1 MSGEAARLPAPV
13 HADGRTS
20 LDLLVKEASRQF
32 TICNSCRYC
41 EGLCAV
47 YPAVERRDLFS
58 TGDISQLANL
68 CHDCRACYEACMYT
82 PPHEYAI
89 NVPQI
94 LAAVRLEDYR
104 RYVWPAR
111 PPRILRGWTGI
122 FSGAIIAS
130 ALVLI
135 VAIIHV
141 GGTSGLVSSG
151 GEAQSPYNLIP
162 YGALLAMLLVTAA
175 YTVVVTGLAA
185 RKFWIATGA
194 GGSGWPGR
202 AIARAIWYAATLRY
216 LRGGG
221 GGCYDREETKPSA
234 SRRRLHAAVAYGFGS
249 CVVSTTAAGI
259 MQDMM
264 GIAPPYGIVSVP
276 VIAGLIGGAGLV
288 AGCAGLLFLK
298 TRAAQVTSVSE
309 MTIKDYGLLTGLA
322 FLALSGLATFLV
334 RSTPAFGIVFLVHMA
349 AIMVCFAAAP
359 YSKFVHLVYRFLA
372 LVRDNIEIDAQPGGR
387 AAG

>member
-1 MSGEAARLPAPV
+1 VSAEAAPLPAPV

-20 LDLLVKEASRQF
+20 LDLLVEEASRQL

-47 YPAVERRDLFS
+47 YPAMERRDLLT
-58 TGDISQLANL
+58 TGDVSQLANL

-82 PPHEYAI
+82 PPHEFRI

-104 RYVWPAR
+104 RYVWPAK
-111 PPRILRGWTGI
+111 PPRILRGWMGI

-130 ALVLI
+130 MLVLI
-135 VAIIHV
+135 VAIVNV
-141 GGTSGLVSSG
+141 GGFTELVTSGR
-151 GEAQSPYNLIP
+151 ETASPYDLIP
-162 YGALLAMLLVTAA
+162 YGALLAVLLVPAVFS
-175 YTVVVTGLAA
+175 VVVTGFAA
-185 RKFWIATGA
+185 RKFWKETGA
-194 GGSGWPGR
+194 AGRGWSGR
-202 AIARAIWYAATLRY
+202 AIAQAVWYAATLRY

-221 GGCYDREETKPSA
+221 GDCYYPDETKPSA
-234 SRRRLHAAVAYGFGS
+234 GRRRLHAVVAYGFGL
-249 CVVSTTAAGI
+249 CLVSTIAAAI
-259 MQDMM
+259 MQDIL
-264 GIAPPYGIVSVP
+264 GIEPPYEVVSVP
-276 VIAGLIGGAGLV
+276 VIAGLVGGAGLV
-288 AGCAGLLFLK
+288 VGCVGLLFLK
-298 TRAAQVTSVSE
+298 AHAAQVTSVSE

-372 LVRDNIEIDAQPGGR
+372 LVRDNIERDAE
-387 AAG
+387 AG